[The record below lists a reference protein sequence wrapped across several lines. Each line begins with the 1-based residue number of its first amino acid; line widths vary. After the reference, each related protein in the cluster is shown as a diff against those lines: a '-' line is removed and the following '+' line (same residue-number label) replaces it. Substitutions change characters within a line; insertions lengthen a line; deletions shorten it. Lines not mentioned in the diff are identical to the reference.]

1 MNLRITSIPNLID
14 FLKKLKAVDKS
25 VLLELT
31 QAELFSKTHTPDKSV
46 MKCVRVP
53 FSQIFEGNV
62 ITGKSDRI
70 KIGLVDVGRFIDCF
84 KNFKTT
90 DMVYL
95 EIVTSDQDGETV
107 GISLKAYTDSMKINF
122 RCAELGLMSYVED
135 NILSIVHGID
145 DAIGSFRLYRSD
157 FETIDSLC
165 SLENNAEELLE
176 FSVSVNPHTVQAA
189 GQSFEYKLDIALPDI
204 EASEPAKLSIYKKQ
218 LDFIDLE
225 QSMVYYHENR
235 LIFKS
240 TEKEST
246 IAIGLIQK

>member
-31 QAELFSKTHTPDKSV
+31 QTEIFSKTHTPDKSV
-46 MKCVRVP
+46 MKCVRMP
-53 FSQIFEGNV
+53 FSQVFEGSV
-62 ITGKSDRI
+62 ETGNSDRV
-70 KIGLVDVGRFIDCF
+70 KIGLVDVVRFIDCF
-84 KNFKTT
+84 KNFKPT

-95 EIVTSDQDGETV
+95 DITTSDQDGDCV
-107 GISLKAYTDSMKINF
+107 GISLKVHTGSMKISF

-135 NILSIVHGID
+135 NILSLVHGTEE
-145 DAIGSFRLYRSD
+145 AIGSFRLYRSD
-157 FETIDSLC
+157 FETVVSLC
-165 SLENNAEELLE
+165 GLENNSEELLE
-176 FSVSVNPHTVQAA
+176 FTVNSDSINAS
-189 GQSFEYKLDIALPDI
+189 GQSFEYKLDIGRSDI
-204 EASEPAKLSIYKKQ
+204 NVESTSSLSIYKKQ
-218 LDFIDLE
+218 LGYVDIE
-225 QSMVYYHENR
+225 QSDVYYHDNR